1 MRNLL
6 LAFCCVA
13 VLSFGS
19 CGKRI
24 AKVESIDIVPKPVS
38 MQNLEGVFELT
49 SGTKIVL
56 LSEDSALVYAAN
68 SLNDMLQGSFGKS
81 LRLAYASEPLSQAI
95 NLCLGDLAP
104 EEYVLS
110 ITPEKVEITGGSPA
124 GVFYGVQTL
133 RQLLPTPVLKSEKA
147 GIIELPIVE
156 IADKPHFAYRGG
168 MLDVCRHF
176 FSVDDVKHYIDI
188 LAMHKLNRFHWHLTD
203 DQGWRIEI
211 KKYPELTKVGAWR
224 DRCSLEPPTDPNQK
238 DSIPYGGFYTQEE
251 IKDVIRYANERFV
264 TIIPEIEMPGHA
276 SAALASYHYLGCKD
290 MDYEVPSIWGVKA
303 DVYCAGKDSTFQ
315 FLEGVLD
322 EVIELFPSEYIHIG
336 GDECPKDRWKEC
348 PLCQQR
354 IKTEKLKD
362 EFELQSYF
370 VKRIEK
376 YLNDKGRKLIG
387 WDEILEGG
395 LSQTASVMSW
405 RGAAGGIEAAKK
417 GNNVVMT
424 PNSHCYLDYY
434 QTDKIDQ
441 EPKAIGGF
449 LPLEKVYSLDP
460 YEGLNAEEQKYILG
474 VQGNLWTEFI
484 STLDHA
490 EYMALPRLAAIAE
503 VGWSYDNKESYE
515 GFKKRVTSLRRLYDA
530 AGYNYGKHAFPADS
544 TSTAVV
550 EK

>member
-1 MRNLL
+1 MKNLL
-6 LAFCCVA
+6 LAFCCAA
-13 VLSFGS
+13 VLSCGS

-24 AKVESIDIVPKPVS
+24 AKVDSIDIVPKPASVQS
-38 MQNLEGVFELT
+38 LDGVFELT

-56 LSEDSALVYAAN
+56 LSEDSTLAYSAN
-68 SLNDMLQGSFGKS
+68 SLNDMLRDAFGKP
-81 LRLAYASEPLSQAI
+81 LRYAYASEPLSEAI

-104 EEYVLS
+104 EEYTLS
-110 ITPEKVEITGGSPA
+110 ITPEEVKITGGSPA

-133 RQLLPTPVLKSEKA
+133 RQLLPTSVLQGEKA
-147 GIIELPIVE
+147 GIIELPVVE

-176 FSVDDVKHYIDI
+176 FSVDDVKRYIDI
-188 LAMHKLNRFHWHLTD
+188 LAMHKLNRFHWHLTE

-224 DRCSLEPPTDPNQK
+224 DRCSLEPPADPNLK
-238 DSIPYGGFYTQEE
+238 NSVPYGGFYTQEE
-251 IKDVIRYANERFV
+251 IKDVVRYANERFITV
-264 TIIPEIEMPGHA
+264 IPEIEMPGHA
-276 SAALASYHYLGCKD
+276 MAALASYNYLGCKGEG
-290 MDYEVPSIWGVKA
+290 YEVPSTWGVKA

-315 FLEGVLD
+315 FIEGVLD

-348 PLCQQR
+348 QLCQQR

-460 YEGLNAEEQKYILG
+460 YEGLNADEQKYILG

-490 EYMALPRLAAIAE
+490 EYMALPRIAAIAE
-503 VGWSYDNKESYE
+503 VGWSYDNKDDFD

-544 TSTAVV
+544 TAVATV

>member
-1 MRNLL
+1 
-6 LAFCCVA
+6 
-13 VLSFGS
+13 
-19 CGKRI
+19 
-24 AKVESIDIVPKPVS
+24 
-38 MQNLEGVFELT
+38 
-49 SGTKIVL
+49 
-56 LSEDSALVYAAN
+56 
-68 SLNDMLQGSFGKS
+68 
-81 LRLAYASEPLSQAI
+81 
-95 NLCLGDLAP
+95 
-104 EEYVLS
+104 
-110 ITPEKVEITGGSPA
+110 
-124 GVFYGVQTL
+124 
-133 RQLLPTPVLKSEKA
+133 
-147 GIIELPIVE
+147 
-156 IADKPHFAYRGG
+156 
-168 MLDVCRHF
+168 
-176 FSVDDVKHYIDI
+176 
-188 LAMHKLNRFHWHLTD
+188 
-203 DQGWRIEI
+203 
-211 KKYPELTKVGAWR
+211 
-224 DRCSLEPPTDPNQK
+224 
-238 DSIPYGGFYTQEE
+238 
-251 IKDVIRYANERFV
+251 
-264 TIIPEIEMPGHA
+264 MPGHA